1 MLNLLEPELPMPM
14 PCLRRHL
21 CRFASFDDAYEHAR
35 CWRLKRGVWVV
46 MEVEELMASPVN
58 LQRALWAYE
67 PQPRRHEWIIWSGA
81 HQLAHT
87 CPVYK

>member
-1 MLNLLEPELPMPM
+1 
-14 PCLRRHL
+14 
-21 CRFASFDDAYEHAR
+21 
-35 CWRLKRGVWVV
+35 

-67 PQPRRHEWIIWSGA
+67 PKPRRHEWVIWSGA